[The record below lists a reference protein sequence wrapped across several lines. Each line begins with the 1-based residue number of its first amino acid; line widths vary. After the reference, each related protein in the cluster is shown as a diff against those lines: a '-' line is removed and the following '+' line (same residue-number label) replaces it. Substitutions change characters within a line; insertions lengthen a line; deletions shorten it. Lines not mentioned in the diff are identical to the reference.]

1 MQNTPKVINLYVSHL
16 LATENPMTR
25 PGDYRPDNP
34 LPRTPD
40 NHKRGIKVTPRN
52 MGRRY
57 NEGQRSY
64 GDKKAQRE
72 QDNS

>member
-1 MQNTPKVINLYVSHL
+1 
-16 LATENPMTR
+16 MTR

-40 NHKRGIKVTPRN
+40 NHRRGGTKLIPRN

-57 NEGQRSY
+57 NEGQRNF

-72 QDNS
+72 QEAQ